1 VLQVEIGWNE
11 IEYGYIVTAFTGAY
25 ALGLLL
31 MGRLI
36 DRFGTKLGYAVA
48 ITLWSIAAMAH
59 ATVRSAL
66 GFGVVRFALGLGE
79 AANFPAAIKAVAEWF
94 PKKERALATGLFNS
108 GSNVG
113 AVLGPLM
120 VPWLYITFGWE
131 AAFIVTGC
139 IGFIWLVF
147 WLIMYER
154 PEVHKKVSQTELAY
168 IQGDPPDPSM
178 ARIPWVRLLKHRQT
192 WAFTIGKF
200 LTDPIWWFY
209 LYWVPKFLNTNFGL
223 TLDKI
228 GLPLIVIYLLADV
241 GSIGGGWLSSALIKR
256 GWSVNRGR
264 KTAML
269 ICAVLVT
276 PIVFV
281 SQAESVWLAVGL
293 LGLATAAHQGW
304 SANLFTTTSDMFP
317 RRAIGSVVGIGGM
330 GGAIGGMLI
339 ATATGFILEFTGSY
353 VVLFIIAGSI
363 YLIALSVFTLLVP
376 KLEPVSLKI
385 D

>member
-1 VLQVEIGWNE
+1 MSP
-11 IEYGYIVTAFTGAY
+11 TAGKRPSSSGA
-25 ALGLLL
+25 
-31 MGRLI
+31 
-36 DRFGTKLGYAVA
+36 
-48 ITLWSIAAMAH
+48 
-59 ATVRSAL
+59 
-66 GFGVVRFALGLGE
+66 
-79 AANFPAAIKAVAEWF
+79 
-94 PKKERALATGLFNS
+94 
-108 GSNVG
+108 
-113 AVLGPLM
+113 
-120 VPWLYITFGWE
+120 
-131 AAFIVTGC
+131 

-147 WLIMYER
+147 WIVMYER
-154 PEVHKKVSQTELAY
+154 PEIHKKVTKTELAY
-168 IQGDPPDPSM
+168 IQSDPPDPPM
-178 ARIPWVRLLKHRQT
+178 AKIPWARLLEHRQT

-209 LYWVPKFLNTNFGL
+209 LYWVPKFLNTNYGL

-241 GSIGGGWLSSALIKR
+241 GSIGGGWLSSAFIKR

-269 ICAVLVT
+269 ICAICVT

-281 SQAESVWLAVGL
+281 SQAESVWVAVGL

-339 ATATGFILEFTGSY
+339 ATATGFVLEFTGSY
-353 VVLFIIAGSI
+353 VALFIIAGSM
-363 YLIALSVFTLLVP
+363 YLIALAIFTFLVP
-376 KLEPVSLKI
+376 KLQPVSLTV